1 MPSREAEPFIRRI
14 ARSWRFDHL
23 STTEMTCTRVV
34 ALRAFASS
42 DEKGFIYN
50 LNDCNHR
57 AATGGEA
64 GC

>member
-14 ARSWRFDHL
+14 ARSWRFDNL

-50 LNDCNHR
+50 LN
-57 AATGGEA
+57 EIS
-64 GC
+64 